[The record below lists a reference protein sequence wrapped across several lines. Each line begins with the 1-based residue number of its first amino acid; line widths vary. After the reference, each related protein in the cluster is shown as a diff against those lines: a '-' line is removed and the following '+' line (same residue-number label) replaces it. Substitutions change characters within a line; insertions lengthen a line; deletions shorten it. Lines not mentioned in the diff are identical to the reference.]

1 MKSSARLYKDSKTR
15 SLSASSAV
23 QYIEYKE
30 LSYQRLKQLLVLS
43 ARDRVAAGKSTD
55 FTNMNTDT
63 RTSTLLC
70 CSFITSMHAF
80 ISPSFWNQRSTRRL
94 SQTLQSLVNKVF
106 FCLRDCNFQLAG
118 VCLRPEGLQTMCL
131 QEVCETQRS
140 YHCHSR
146 ISFN

>member
-23 QYIEYKE
+23 QYIEYKQ

-63 RTSTLLC
+63 RVPAHYSAALLLPLC
-70 CSFITSMHAF
+70 MLLSHLLSGIRDLHADCH
-80 ISPSFWNQRSTRRL
+80 RL
-94 SQTLQSLVNKVF
+94 YN
-106 FCLRDCNFQLAG
+106 
-118 VCLRPEGLQTMCL
+118 
-131 QEVCETQRS
+131 
-140 YHCHSR
+140 H
-146 ISFN
+146 